1 MRRKKKTTRKKEEH
15 EEEADILP
23 SDMYI
28 QKRRL
33 YTAVLTE
40 IVNGKRDRVQQR
52 LTSPKLENI

>member
-28 QKRRL
+28 QKRRPQHGGF
-33 YTAVLTE
+33 
-40 IVNGKRDRVQQR
+40 N
-52 LTSPKLENI
+52 